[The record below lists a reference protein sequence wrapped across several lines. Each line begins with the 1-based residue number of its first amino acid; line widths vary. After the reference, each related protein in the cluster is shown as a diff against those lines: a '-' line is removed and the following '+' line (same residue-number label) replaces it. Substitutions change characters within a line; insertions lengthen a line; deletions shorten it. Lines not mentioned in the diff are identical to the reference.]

1 LDRRLRNRSERRLRF
16 DLEGDP
22 LYGQPGPADYRAFA
36 DRLAPLERWLGSHV
50 GRGWSNVYH
59 EFCVRF
65 DKRTMKGWHLRDH
78 LLGLLGAGRFPWD
91 GPFLVDPHGILR
103 RRPRR
108 RWGQRDRI
116 SPHEKARAVV
126 WAAGRR
132 IILRGEMAF
141 WTARVI
147 DDPAPTSAQGR
158 RLTADELATWKTLA
172 PELQQELTYD
182 AEAIRRRLVNS
193 KNLQGRAR

>member
-1 LDRRLRNRSERRLRF
+1 
-16 DLEGDP
+16 
-22 LYGQPGPADYRAFA
+22 
-36 DRLAPLERWLGSHV
+36 
-50 GRGWSNVYH
+50 
-59 EFCVRF
+59 
-65 DKRTMKGWHLRDH
+65 M
-78 LLGLLGAGRFPWD
+78 
-91 GPFLVDPHGILR
+91 I
-103 RRPRR
+103 
-108 RWGQRDRI
+108 
-116 SPHEKARAVV
+116 

-147 DDPAPTSAQGR
+147 DDPARTSAQGR